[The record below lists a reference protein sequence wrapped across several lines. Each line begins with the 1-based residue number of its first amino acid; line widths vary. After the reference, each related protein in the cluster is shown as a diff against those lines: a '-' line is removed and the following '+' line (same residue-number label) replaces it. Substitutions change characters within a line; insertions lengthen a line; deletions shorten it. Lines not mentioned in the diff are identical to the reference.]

1 MKVVRKM
8 NNHNIISSGLLW
20 ILVLAIFISF
30 SGIGSS
36 VFAQGQDTRFIRIGT
51 SGIGGTWYPFG
62 GTIALILEKYLPGI
76 ISSASATAGTIENL
90 VLLKQNR
97 IQMAM
102 GEPQTVRL
110 AYTGDLEVF
119 KDNPYKDLRNIFNT
133 KTTYITVLTYPGS
146 GVEKI
151 EDLRG
156 KIIGSGP
163 PGSAVEV
170 EVKHLLQAAGLTEKD
185 VEIRAFDRADR
196 SDALI
201 DKRIHVAVDGF
212 DRGSAVVEDLLSIHD
227 AVFVEFSDELLDK
240 LHEIDDSYVPSIL
253 PAGAY
258 STLKEDIKIPGL
270 LSIMAV
276 DNNVMDEEIVYNILK
291 TIFDHHEEGITINR
305 TLGEMSLD
313 SASAQ
318 NVIPFHDG
326 AIKFFKEKGVMK

>member
-1 MKVVRKM
+1 MKALKKLISHKM
-8 NNHNIISSGLLW
+8 FTISLLW
-20 ILVLAIFISF
+20 IFALVMFVNFNSIEST
-30 SGIGSS
+30 
-36 VFAQGQDTRFIRIGT
+36 VFAQEQDINFIRIGT

-62 GTIALILEKYLPGI
+62 GTIALILEKYLPGV
-76 ISSASATAGTIENL
+76 ISSASATAGTIENM
-90 VLLKQNR
+90 VLLRQNR
-97 IQMAM
+97 IQLAM

-110 AYTGDLEVF
+110 AYTGDLDVF
-119 KDNPYKDLRNIFNT
+119 KGNPYKDLRNIFNT
-133 KTTYITVLTYPGS
+133 KTTFITVLTYPGS

-151 EDLRG
+151 EDIKG

-170 EVKHLLQAAGLTEKD
+170 EVKHLLEAAGLTEDD
-185 VEIRAFDRADR
+185 VELRAFDRGDR

-227 AVFVEFSDELLDK
+227 AMFVEFSDEFLEK
-240 LHEIDDSYVPSIL
+240 LHDIDDSYVPSVL

-258 STLKEDIKIPGL
+258 SALKEDIKIPGL

-276 DNNVMDEEIVYNILK
+276 DKNVMDEEMVYNILK
-291 TIFDHHEEGITINR
+291 TIFEHHEEGIEINR
-305 TLGEMSLD
+305 TLGEMSLE
-313 SASAQ
+313 SASAE
-318 NVIPFHDG
+318 NVIPFHEG